1 MGDISMKRKI
11 GLILLFVSPVLYF
24 FGIRFVR
31 MIFQTERT
39 ESLKSEIITA
49 IIIGYT
55 ISLALWYL
63 DRKSRKEKES
73 QTKDSRMK

>member
-1 MGDISMKRKI
+1 MKRKI
-11 GLILLFVSPVLYF
+11 FIILLFVIPVLYF
-24 FGIRFVR
+24 FGMRLSR

-39 ESLKSEIITA
+39 ESLKSEIIGA

-55 ISLALWYL
+55 MSLYFWYL